1 MLFKGGVRALK
12 PNLTPRLR
20 VLRVVTG
27 LALLSLVTLAFVGP
41 RTPLAWLGLAG
52 LVPLVVGFTGY

>member
-1 MLFKGGVRALK
+1 LK

-27 LALLSLVTLAFVGP
+27 LALLSLVPLAFVGP